1 MPHKFAKCVDAALSP
16 RRHIRVHILNYLDD
30 WLILAQSEHEL
41 IVHWYVSRRVE
52 TLHPGDLERA
62 EVDLFTSED
71 NSHCPIFFSKD
82 SLKGTGPSMPFPQS
96 LCSFTSS
103 DKSGNTDAQF
113 LWWLPQSWFPEMIQL
128 PTAAP

>member
-82 SLKGTGPSMPFPQS
+82 SLKGTSSRVAQLAPVCLSPNLSAPLRHQTSQGIQMLSSYGGSPSRGFPR
-96 LCSFTSS
+96 
-103 DKSGNTDAQF
+103 
-113 LWWLPQSWFPEMIQL
+113 
-128 PTAAP
+128 